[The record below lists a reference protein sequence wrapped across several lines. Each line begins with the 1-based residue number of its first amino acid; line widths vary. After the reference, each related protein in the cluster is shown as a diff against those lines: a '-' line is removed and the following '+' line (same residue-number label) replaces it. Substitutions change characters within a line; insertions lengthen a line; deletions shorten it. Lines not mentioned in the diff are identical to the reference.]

1 MPLGCSLLAVSG
13 WCIHL
18 VSLEEQGP
26 ELRGHSRSRTAGTE
40 RPRGGGTGRDT
51 DETVG
56 LAERRQGM
64 GKEVM
69 VQSRAE
75 FQSSGQQR
83 YLEGLPVLALLT
95 PLPKAGP
102 LPLLLLL
109 PLQSSDVLLKAD
121 QCIFLV
127 HV

>member
-1 MPLGCSLLAVSG
+1 MGPAGDE
-13 WCIHL
+13 HL
-18 VSLEEQGP
+18 T
-26 ELRGHSRSRTAGTE
+26 SRW
-40 RPRGGGTGRDT
+40 
-51 DETVG
+51 
-56 LAERRQGM
+56 
-64 GKEVM
+64 
-69 VQSRAE
+69 
-75 FQSSGQQR
+75 QR

-109 PLQSSDVLLKAD
+109 PLQRSDVLLKAD